1 MVKNLYLK
9 PRRHPLIHFQ
19 VLFCTVQGASAFLV
33 QHFPGGKV
41 PDTVIEADL
50 TELVVVGHEV
60 PKRLDLLHFSLG
72 VHDNDQGLIFWS
84 SDMWWRL
91 RRIVK
96 CQTQPWRN
104 SDITFTE
111 YLLFIWCHQLN
122 KADTTLFNSLAN
134 SLNYDGAT
142 ISRVGKCPC
151 LVAKCEWF

>member
-1 MVKNLYLK
+1 MIKQNPKVKSLYLK

-72 VHDNDQGLIFWS
+72 VHDNDRGLIFWS
-84 SDMWWRL
+84 SDM
-91 RRIVK
+91 
-96 CQTQPWRN
+96 
-104 SDITFTE
+104 
-111 YLLFIWCHQLN
+111 
-122 KADTTLFNSLAN
+122 
-134 SLNYDGAT
+134 
-142 ISRVGKCPC
+142 
-151 LVAKCEWF
+151 